1 VIIAPESTITL
12 RAGRRPPPQSGF
24 TLVEVA
30 IVLVIVGL
38 LLGAM
43 LKGQEL
49 VRGAQVKSLVSQ
61 QDGIRAAFLA
71 FVDRF
76 GAPPGDYAGASTHL
90 SCRTVCLNGN
100 GNGRIE
106 SAAAPANG
114 SEAREDL
121 LAWTH
126 LSAASFLTG
135 EYFMTPGAVA
145 PSDSNSPKNPH
156 GVYLQIAY
164 DANFGLDSG
173 DTSRHNIKTG
183 NQIPVSILAEVDH
196 KFDDGRPHGGSFQFS
211 VYTAPGGIAP
221 TGNGGAASCV
231 SAQVLGALWNAAS
244 GLTNC
249 GAASLL

>member
-1 VIIAPESTITL
+1 MTATGSIFATGAA
-12 RAGRRPPPQSGF
+12 RHRPSHSGF
-24 TLVEVA
+24 TLIEVA

-49 VRGAQVKSLVSQ
+49 VRGAEVKSLVSQ
-61 QDGIRAAFLA
+61 QDGIRVAFLA

-76 GAPPGDYAGASTHL
+76 GAPPGDYADASTHL
-90 SCRTVCLNGN
+90 SCRTACLNGN

-126 LSAASFLTG
+126 LSAAGFLTG

-145 PSDSNSPKNPH
+145 PSDGNSPKNRH
-156 GVYLQIAY
+156 GVYLQIVY
-164 DANFGLDSG
+164 DAGFGLESG
-173 DTSRHNIKTG
+173 DTPRHNIKTG
-183 NQIPVSILAEVDH
+183 NQIPVSVLAEVDR

-211 VYTAPGGIAP
+211 PYTAPGGVPPI
-221 TGNGGAASCV
+221 GNGGAASCV
-231 SAQVLGALWNAAS
+231 SGQLPGALWNATS

>member
-1 VIIAPESTITL
+1 MTASRSTIAF
-12 RAGRRPPPQSGF
+12 RAGRRAPAQSGF
-24 TLVEVA
+24 TLIEIA

-49 VRGAQVKSLVSQ
+49 VRGAQVKNLVSQ